1 MRQQKIT
8 KSITKRGTNHII
20 EHLKCKNFNLDKFI
34 KKIAETELLSE
45 EQNEIEQC
53 IKTLLE
59 ETRKGNK
66 EAFQYMKMVLENTD
80 VNSSLY
86 LNISLGL
93 MKPEDKEWLLAAD
106 SLTCDAMVL
115 AAMYIS
121 YRTEVEP
128 FFDEETNEEIS
139 IERTL
144 LTDIPLFEYDA
155 DFEQRVFK
163 RFCDVYMELPYEEYY
178 KVYGMLGYTKLS
190 TQEQSYNRMMAEL
203 KRIESGVTAYYD
215 EDIYMELGDIYREG
229 WEKFGFFIDR
239 QKAKEYYIKTN
250 FDYDPLD
257 DEPYFD
263 PHNFKITI
271 KGDASEFKAIIGKYT
286 EMPGNELGIYAPT
299 NKIMHEF
306 VGTDLAEYK
315 GNILFV
321 NEEGGNLVI
330 KAEMN
335 TTAIPLKYAL
345 LKRYPHLEVDIE
357 EC

>member
-1 MRQQKIT
+1 MKEIYEQ
-8 KSITKRGTNHII
+8 
-20 EHLKCKNFNLDKFI
+20 
-34 KKIAETELLSE
+34 LLQSE
-45 EQNEIEQC
+45 DSNTQENC

-59 ETRKGNK
+59 ATRKGNK

-80 VNSSLY
+80 AYSGLY

-93 MKPEDKEWLLAAD
+93 MKPEDKEWLLTAD

-121 YRTEVEP
+121 YRTEIEP

-163 RFCDVYMELPYEEYY
+163 RFCDVYMDLPHEEYY
-178 KVYGMLGYTKLS
+178 KVYGILGYTKLS
-190 TQEQSYNRMMAEL
+190 TQEQSYNRLMAEQ

-239 QKAKEYYIKTN
+239 QKAKEYYKKAN

-257 DEPYFD
+257 DEPYLD
-263 PHNFKITI
+263 PRNFKITI

-299 NKIMHEF
+299 NKIMHEL
-306 VGTDLAEYK
+306 VGTDPAEYK

-321 NEEGGNLVI
+321 NVEDGNLVI
-330 KAEMN
+330 DAEMN
-335 TTAIPLKYAL
+335 ISATPLKYAL
-345 LKRYPHLEVDIE
+345 LKKYPQLEVDVE
-357 EC
+357 KY

>member
-1 MRQQKIT
+1 MKEIYEQ
-8 KSITKRGTNHII
+8 
-20 EHLKCKNFNLDKFI
+20 
-34 KKIAETELLSE
+34 LLQSE
-45 EQNEIEQC
+45 DSNTQENC

-59 ETRKGNK
+59 EIRKGN
-66 EAFQYMKMVLENTD
+66 EDAAQYMKMVLESTEEA
-80 VNSSLY
+80 SGFY
-86 LNISLGL
+86 LNECLSL

-155 DFEQRVFK
+155 EFEQRVFK

-190 TQEQSYNRMMAEL
+190 TQEQSYNRLMAEL
-203 KRIESGVTAYYD
+203 KRIESGVAAYYD

-239 QKAKEYYIKTN
+239 QKAKEYYIKAN

-263 PHNFKITI
+263 PRNFKITI
-271 KGDASEFKAIIGKYT
+271 KGDASEFKAIIDKYT

-299 NKIMHEF
+299 NKIMHEL
-306 VGTDLAEYK
+306 VGTDPAEYK

-321 NEEGGNLVI
+321 NEENGNLVI
-330 KAEMN
+330 TAEMN
-335 TTAIPLKYAL
+335 QTATPLKYAIQ
-345 LKRYPHLEVDIE
+345 KRYQQLEVDVE
-357 EC
+357 KC

>member
-1 MRQQKIT
+1 MKEIYEQLLQAE
-8 KSITKRGTNHII
+8 
-20 EHLKCKNFNLDKFI
+20 EH
-34 KKIAETELLSE
+34 SE
-45 EQNEIEQC
+45 IGQC

-66 EAFQYMKMVLENTD
+66 DAAQYMKMVLE
-80 VNSSLY
+80 SKEEASGFY
-86 LNISLGL
+86 LNECLSL

-121 YRTEVEP
+121 YRTEIEP
-128 FFDEETNEEIS
+128 FFDEETNEEVS
-139 IERTL
+139 IARTL

-155 DFEQRVFK
+155 EFEQRVFN

-178 KVYGMLGYTKLS
+178 KIYGMLGYTKLS
-190 TQEQSYNRMMAEL
+190 TQEQSYNRLMAEL
-203 KRIESGVTAYYD
+203 KRIESGVAAYYD

-239 QKAKEYYIKTN
+239 QKAKEYYIKAN

-263 PHNFKITI
+263 PRNFKITI
-271 KGDASEFKAIIGKYT
+271 KGDASELKAIIDKYT

-299 NKIMHEF
+299 NKIMHEL

>member
-1 MRQQKIT
+1 MKEIYEQLLQAE
-8 KSITKRGTNHII
+8 
-20 EHLKCKNFNLDKFI
+20 EH
-34 KKIAETELLSE
+34 SE
-45 EQNEIEQC
+45 IGQC

-66 EAFQYMKMVLENTD
+66 EAFQYMKMVLENTEA
-80 VNSSLY
+80 NSGLF

-93 MKPEDKEWLLAAD
+93 MNTEDKEWLLAAD
-106 SLTCDAMVL
+106 SLTSDAMVL

-128 FFDEETNEEIS
+128 FFDEETNEEIT

-144 LTDIPLFEYDA
+144 LTDIPLFEFDA

-163 RFCDVYMELPYEEYY
+163 KFCDVYMELPYEEYY

-190 TQEQSYNRMMAEL
+190 TQEQSYNRLMAEL

-239 QKAKEYYIKTN
+239 QKAKEYYKKAD

-263 PHNFKITI
+263 PRNFKITI

-299 NKIMHEF
+299 NKIMHEL

-330 KAEMN
+330 DAEMN
-335 TTAIPLKYAL
+335 ISATPLKYAI
-345 LKRYPHLEVDIE
+345 LKKYPQLEVDVE
-357 EC
+357 KC

>member
-1 MRQQKIT
+1 MKEIYEQ
-8 KSITKRGTNHII
+8 
-20 EHLKCKNFNLDKFI
+20 
-34 KKIAETELLSE
+34 LLQSE
-45 EQNEIEQC
+45 DSNTQENC

-59 ETRKGNK
+59 ATRKGNK
-66 EAFQYMKMVLENTD
+66 EAFQYMKMVLENTEAY
-80 VNSSLY
+80 SSLY
-86 LNISLGL
+86 LNIFLGL
-93 MKPEDKEWLLAAD
+93 MKPEDKEWLLVAD

-121 YRTEVEP
+121 YRTEIEP

-155 DFEQRVFK
+155 DFEQRVFN
-163 RFCDVYMELPYEEYY
+163 RFCDVYMDLPYEEYY
-178 KVYGMLGYTKLS
+178 KVYGILGYTKLS
-190 TQEQSYNRMMAEL
+190 TQEQSYNRLMAEQ
-203 KRIESGVTAYYD
+203 KRIESGVVASYD
-215 EDIYMELGDIYREG
+215 EEISMELGYIYSRG
-229 WEKFGFFIDR
+229 WEKFGVFIDK
-239 QKAKEYYIKTN
+239 QKAQEFYKKAN

-263 PHNFKITI
+263 PRNFKITI
-271 KGDASEFKAIIGKYT
+271 KGDASEFKAIIDKYV

-299 NKIMHEF
+299 NKIMHELI
-306 VGTDLAEYK
+306 GTDLAEYK

-321 NEEGGNLVI
+321 NVEDGNLVI
-330 KAEMN
+330 DAEMN
-335 TTAIPLKYAL
+335 ISATPLKYAL

>member
-1 MRQQKIT
+1 MKEIYEQ
-8 KSITKRGTNHII
+8 
-20 EHLKCKNFNLDKFI
+20 
-34 KKIAETELLSE
+34 LLQSE
-45 EQNEIEQC
+45 DSNTQENC

-59 ETRKGNK
+59 ATRKGNK
-66 EAFQYMKMVLENTD
+66 EAFQYMKMVLESTEEA
-80 VNSSLY
+80 SGFY
-86 LNISLGL
+86 LNECLGL

-121 YRTEVEP
+121 YRTEIEP

-155 DFEQRVFK
+155 DFEQRVFN

-178 KVYGMLGYTKLS
+178 KVYGILGYTKLS
-190 TQEQSYNRMMAEL
+190 TQEQSYNRLMAEL

-215 EDIYMELGDIYREG
+215 EDIYMEVGDIYREG
-229 WEKFGFFIDR
+229 WEQFGFFIDR
-239 QKAKEYYIKTN
+239 QKAKEYYKKAN

-299 NKIMHEF
+299 NKIMHEL

-345 LKRYPHLEVDIE
+345 LKRYPHLEVDVE
-357 EC
+357 KY

>member
-1 MRQQKIT
+1 MKEIYEQLLQT
-8 KSITKRGTNHII
+8 E
-20 EHLKCKNFNLDKFI
+20 EH
-34 KKIAETELLSE
+34 
-45 EQNEIEQC
+45 NEIGQC

-66 EAFQYMKMVLENTD
+66 KAAQYMKMVLE
-80 VNSSLY
+80 SKEEASGFY
-86 LNISLGL
+86 LNECLSL
-93 MKPEDKEWLLAAD
+93 MKPEDKEWLLATD
-106 SLTCDAMVL
+106 SLTCNAMVL

-121 YRTEVEP
+121 YRTEIEP
-128 FFDEETNEEIS
+128 FFDEETNEEIA

-155 DFEQRVFK
+155 EFEQRVFN

-190 TQEQSYNRMMAEL
+190 TEEQSYNRLMAEL
-203 KRIESGVTAYYD
+203 KRIESGVPAYYD

-239 QKAKEYYIKTN
+239 QKAKEYYKKAN

-263 PHNFKITI
+263 PRNFKITI
-271 KGDASEFKAIIGKYT
+271 KGDASEFKALIDKYI

-299 NKIMHEF
+299 NKIMHEL
-306 VGTDLAEYK
+306 VGTDPAEYK

-321 NEEGGNLVI
+321 NVEDGNLVI
-330 KAEMN
+330 DAEMN
-335 TTAIPLKYAL
+335 ISATPLKYAL
-345 LKRYPHLEVDIE
+345 LKRYQHLEVEIE

>member
-1 MRQQKIT
+1 MKEIYEQ
-8 KSITKRGTNHII
+8 
-20 EHLKCKNFNLDKFI
+20 
-34 KKIAETELLSE
+34 LLQAE
-45 EQNEIEQC
+45 EQNEVENC
-53 IKTLLE
+53 LRTLIE

-66 EAFQYMKMVLENTD
+66 EAFQYMKMVLETTD

-121 YRTEVEP
+121 YRTEIEP
-128 FFDEETNEEIS
+128 FFDEETNEEVS

-155 DFEQRVFK
+155 DFEQRVFN

-178 KVYGMLGYTKLS
+178 KIYGMLGYTKLS
-190 TQEQSYNRMMAEL
+190 TQEQSYNRLMAEL
-203 KRIESGVTAYYD
+203 KRIESGVPAYYD

-239 QKAKEYYIKTN
+239 QKAKEYYIKAN

-263 PHNFKITI
+263 PRNFKITI
-271 KGDASEFKAIIGKYT
+271 KGDASEFKAIIDKYT

-299 NKIMHEF
+299 NKIMHEL
-306 VGTDLAEYK
+306 VGTDPAEYK

-321 NEEGGNLVI
+321 NEENGNLVI
-330 KAEMN
+330 TAEMN
-335 TTAIPLKYAL
+335 QTATPLKYAIQ
-345 LKRYPHLEVDIE
+345 KRYQQLEVDVE
-357 EC
+357 KC

>member
-1 MRQQKIT
+1 MKEIYEQ
-8 KSITKRGTNHII
+8 
-20 EHLKCKNFNLDKFI
+20 
-34 KKIAETELLSE
+34 LLQSE
-45 EQNEIEQC
+45 DSNTQENC

-66 EAFQYMKMVLENTD
+66 EAFQYMKMVLENTEA
-80 VNSSLY
+80 NSGLF

-93 MKPEDKEWLLAAD
+93 MNTEDKEWLLAAD

-128 FFDEETNEEIS
+128 FFDEETNEEVFIA
-139 IERTL
+139 RTL

-163 RFCDVYMELPYEEYY
+163 RFCDVHMELPYEEYY

-190 TQEQSYNRMMAEL
+190 TQEQSYNRLMAEL
-203 KRIESGVTAYYD
+203 KRIESGMTAYYD

-239 QKAKEYYIKTN
+239 QKAKEYYKKAD

-263 PHNFKITI
+263 PRNFKITI
-271 KGDASEFKAIIGKYT
+271 KGDASEFKAIIDKYT

-299 NKIMHEF
+299 NKIMHEL
-306 VGTDLAEYK
+306 VGTDPAEYK

-321 NEEGGNLVI
+321 NVEGGNLVI
-330 KAEMN
+330 DAEMN
-335 TTAIPLKYAL
+335 ISADPLKYAL
-345 LKRYPHLEVDIE
+345 LKRYPHLEVEIE
-357 EC
+357 KC

>member
-1 MRQQKIT
+1 MKEIYEQLLQAE
-8 KSITKRGTNHII
+8 
-20 EHLKCKNFNLDKFI
+20 EH
-34 KKIAETELLSE
+34 SE
-45 EQNEIEQC
+45 IGQC

-66 EAFQYMKMVLENTD
+66 DAAQYMKMVLE
-80 VNSSLY
+80 SKEEASGFY
-86 LNISLGL
+86 LNECLSL

-121 YRTEVEP
+121 YRTEIEP
-128 FFDEETNEEIS
+128 FFDEETNEEVS
-139 IERTL
+139 IARTL

-155 DFEQRVFK
+155 EFEQRVFN

-178 KVYGMLGYTKLS
+178 KIYGMLGYTKLS
-190 TQEQSYNRMMAEL
+190 TQEQSYNRLMAEL
-203 KRIESGVTAYYD
+203 KRIESGVAAYYD

-239 QKAKEYYIKTN
+239 QKAKEYYIKAN
-250 FDYDPLD
+250 FDYDPLG

-263 PHNFKITI
+263 PRNFKITI
-271 KGDASEFKAIIGKYT
+271 KGDASEFKAIIDKYT

-299 NKIMHEF
+299 NKIMHEL

>member
-1 MRQQKIT
+1 MKESYEQ
-8 KSITKRGTNHII
+8 
-20 EHLKCKNFNLDKFI
+20 
-34 KKIAETELLSE
+34 LLQSE
-45 EQNEIEQC
+45 DSNTQENC

-59 ETRKGNK
+59 ATRKGNK
-66 EAFQYMKMVLENTD
+66 EAFQYMKMVLE
-80 VNSSLY
+80 SKEEASGFY
-86 LNISLGL
+86 LNECLSL

-155 DFEQRVFK
+155 DFEQRVFN

-190 TQEQSYNRMMAEL
+190 TQEQSYNRLMAEL
-203 KRIESGVTAYYD
+203 KRIESGVAAYYD

-239 QKAKEYYIKTN
+239 QKAKEYYIKAN

-263 PHNFKITI
+263 PRNFKITI

-299 NKIMHEF
+299 NKIMHEL

-335 TTAIPLKYAL
+335 TTATPLKYAL

>member
-1 MRQQKIT
+1 MKEIYEQLLKVE
-8 KSITKRGTNHII
+8 
-20 EHLKCKNFNLDKFI
+20 EH
-34 KKIAETELLSE
+34 
-45 EQNEIEQC
+45 NEIEQC

-59 ETRKGNK
+59 ATRKGNK
-66 EAFQYMKMVLENTD
+66 EAFQYMKMVLENTEAY
-80 VNSSLY
+80 SSLY

-93 MKPEDKEWLLAAD
+93 MKPEDKEWLLATD

-128 FFDEETNEEIS
+128 FFDEETNEEVS

-155 DFEQRVFK
+155 DFEQRVFN
-163 RFCDVYMELPYEEYY
+163 RFCDVYMDLPYEEYY
-178 KVYGMLGYTKLS
+178 KVYGILGYTKLS
-190 TQEQSYNRMMAEL
+190 TQEQSYNRLMAEQ

-239 QKAKEYYIKTN
+239 HKAKEYYKKAD

-263 PHNFKITI
+263 PRNFKITI
-271 KGDASEFKAIIGKYT
+271 KGDASEFKALIDKYT
-286 EMPGNELGIYAPT
+286 EMSGNELGIYAPT
-299 NKIMHEF
+299 NKIMHEL
-306 VGTDLAEYK
+306 VGTDPAEYK

-321 NEEGGNLVI
+321 NEENGNLVI
-330 KAEMN
+330 TAEMN
-335 TTAIPLKYAL
+335 LTATPLKYAIQ
-345 LKRYPHLEVDIE
+345 KRYQQLEVDVE
-357 EC
+357 KC

>member
-1 MRQQKIT
+1 MKEIYEQLLKAE
-8 KSITKRGTNHII
+8 
-20 EHLKCKNFNLDKFI
+20 EH
-34 KKIAETELLSE
+34 
-45 EQNEIEQC
+45 NEIEQC
-53 IKTLLE
+53 IKKLLE

-66 EAFQYMKMVLENTD
+66 EAAQYMKMVLESTEEA
-80 VNSSLY
+80 SGFY
-86 LNISLGL
+86 LNECLSL
-93 MKPEDKEWLLAAD
+93 MKPEDKEWLLATD
-106 SLTCDAMVL
+106 SLTCNAMVL

-155 DFEQRVFK
+155 EFEQRVFN

-190 TQEQSYNRMMAEL
+190 TQEQSYNRLMAEL
-203 KRIESGVTAYYD
+203 KRIESGVPAYYD
-215 EDIYMELGDIYREG
+215 EDIYMEFGDIYREG

-239 QKAKEYYIKTN
+239 QKAKEYYKKAN

-263 PHNFKITI
+263 PRNFKITI

-286 EMPGNELGIYAPT
+286 EMPGNELGIYTPT
-299 NKIMHEF
+299 NKIMHEL

-321 NEEGGNLVI
+321 NEEGDNLVI
-330 KAEMN
+330 DAEMN
-335 TTAIPLKYAL
+335 ISATPLKYAL
-345 LKRYPHLEVDIE
+345 LKRYPHLEVEIE

>member
-1 MRQQKIT
+1 MKEIYEQLLQAE
-8 KSITKRGTNHII
+8 
-20 EHLKCKNFNLDKFI
+20 EH
-34 KKIAETELLSE
+34 S
-45 EQNEIEQC
+45 EIEQC
-53 IKTLLE
+53 IKILLE

-66 EAFQYMKMVLENTD
+66 EAAQYMKMVLE
-80 VNSSLY
+80 SKEEASGFY
-86 LNISLGL
+86 LNECLSL

-128 FFDEETNEEIS
+128 FFDEETNEEVS

-190 TQEQSYNRMMAEL
+190 TQEQSYNRLMAEL
-203 KRIESGVTAYYD
+203 KRIESGMTAYYD

-239 QKAKEYYIKTN
+239 QKAKEYYKKAD

-263 PHNFKITI
+263 PRNFKITI
-271 KGDASEFKAIIGKYT
+271 KGDASEFKAIIDKYT

-299 NKIMHEF
+299 NKIMHEL
-306 VGTDLAEYK
+306 VGTDPAEYK

-321 NEEGGNLVI
+321 NVEGGNLVI
-330 KAEMN
+330 DAEMN
-335 TTAIPLKYAL
+335 ISADPLKYAL
-345 LKRYPHLEVDIE
+345 LKRYPHLEVEIE
-357 EC
+357 KC

>member
-1 MRQQKIT
+1 MKESYEQ
-8 KSITKRGTNHII
+8 
-20 EHLKCKNFNLDKFI
+20 
-34 KKIAETELLSE
+34 LLQSE
-45 EQNEIEQC
+45 DSNTQENC

-59 ETRKGNK
+59 ATRKGNK
-66 EAFQYMKMVLENTD
+66 EAFQYMKMVLESTED
-80 VNSSLY
+80 ATGFY
-86 LNISLGL
+86 LNECLSL

-121 YRTEVEP
+121 YRTEIEP

-155 DFEQRVFK
+155 DFEQRVFN
-163 RFCDVYMELPYEEYY
+163 RFCEAYMELPYEEYY
-178 KVYGMLGYTKLS
+178 KVYGILGYTKLS
-190 TQEQSYNRMMAEL
+190 TQEQSYNRLMAEL
-203 KRIESGVTAYYD
+203 KRIESGVAAYYD

-239 QKAKEYYIKTN
+239 QKAKEYYIKAN

-263 PHNFKITI
+263 PRNFKITI

-299 NKIMHEF
+299 NKIMHELI
-306 VGTDLAEYK
+306 GTDLAEYK

-321 NEEGGNLVI
+321 NVEDGNLVI
-330 KAEMN
+330 DAEMN
-335 TTAIPLKYAL
+335 ISATPLKYAL
-345 LKRYPHLEVDIE
+345 LKRFPHLEVEIE

>member
-1 MRQQKIT
+1 MKEIYEQ
-8 KSITKRGTNHII
+8 
-20 EHLKCKNFNLDKFI
+20 
-34 KKIAETELLSE
+34 LLQSE
-45 EQNEIEQC
+45 DSNTQENC

-66 EAFQYMKMVLENTD
+66 EAFQYMKMVLENTEA
-80 VNSSLY
+80 NSGLF

-93 MKPEDKEWLLAAD
+93 MNTEDKEWLLAAD

-128 FFDEETNEEIS
+128 FFDEETNEEIT

-144 LTDIPLFEYDA
+144 LTDIPLFEFDA

-163 RFCDVYMELPYEEYY
+163 KFCDVYMELPYEEYY

-190 TQEQSYNRMMAEL
+190 TQEQSYNRLMAEQ

-239 QKAKEYYIKTN
+239 QKAKEYYKKAD

-257 DEPYFD
+257 DEPEFD
-263 PHNFKITI
+263 PRNFKITI

-286 EMPGNELGIYAPT
+286 EMPDNELGIYATT
-299 NKIMHEF
+299 NKIMHEL
-306 VGTDLAEYK
+306 VGTDPAEYK

-321 NEEGGNLVI
+321 NEEDGNLVI
-330 KAEMN
+330 DAEMN
-335 TTAIPLKYAL
+335 ISATPLKYAL
-345 LKRYPHLEVDIE
+345 LNRYPHLEVEIE
-357 EC
+357 KC

>member
-1 MRQQKIT
+1 MKESYEQ
-8 KSITKRGTNHII
+8 
-20 EHLKCKNFNLDKFI
+20 
-34 KKIAETELLSE
+34 LLQSE
-45 EQNEIEQC
+45 DSNTQENC

-59 ETRKGNK
+59 ATRKGNK
-66 EAFQYMKMVLENTD
+66 EAFQYMKMVLE
-80 VNSSLY
+80 SKEEASGFY
-86 LNISLGL
+86 LNECLSL

-121 YRTEVEP
+121 YRTEIEP

-203 KRIESGVTAYYD
+203 KRIESGVAAYYD

-239 QKAKEYYIKTN
+239 QKAKEYYKKAD

-263 PHNFKITI
+263 PRNFKITI
-271 KGDASEFKAIIGKYT
+271 KGDASEFKAIIDKYT

-299 NKIMHEF
+299 NKIMHEL
-306 VGTDLAEYK
+306 VGTDPAEYK

-335 TTAIPLKYAL
+335 TTATPLKYAL

>member
-1 MRQQKIT
+1 MKEIYEQ
-8 KSITKRGTNHII
+8 
-20 EHLKCKNFNLDKFI
+20 
-34 KKIAETELLSE
+34 LLQSE
-45 EQNEIEQC
+45 DSNTQENC

-59 ETRKGNK
+59 ATRKGNK
-66 EAFQYMKMVLENTD
+66 EAFQYMKMVLETTD

-106 SLTCDAMVL
+106 SLTCDVMVL

-121 YRTEVEP
+121 YRTEIEP

-163 RFCDVYMELPYEEYY
+163 RFCDVYMDLPYEEYY
-178 KVYGMLGYTKLS
+178 KVYGILGYTKLS
-190 TQEQSYNRMMAEL
+190 TQEQSYNRLMVEL
-203 KRIESGVTAYYD
+203 KRIESGVAAYYD

-239 QKAKEYYIKTN
+239 QKAKEYYIKAN

-263 PHNFKITI
+263 PRNFKITI
-271 KGDASEFKAIIGKYT
+271 KGDASEFKAIIDKYI

-299 NKIMHEF
+299 NKIMHEL
-306 VGTDLAEYK
+306 VGTDPAEYK

-335 TTAIPLKYAL
+335 TTATPLKYAL

>member
-1 MRQQKIT
+1 MKEIYEQLLKVE
-8 KSITKRGTNHII
+8 
-20 EHLKCKNFNLDKFI
+20 EH
-34 KKIAETELLSE
+34 
-45 EQNEIEQC
+45 NEIEQC

-59 ETRKGNK
+59 ETRKGN
-66 EAFQYMKMVLENTD
+66 EDAAQYMKMVLESTEEA
-80 VNSSLY
+80 SGFY
-86 LNISLGL
+86 LNECLGL

-115 AAMYIS
+115 AVMYIS

-155 DFEQRVFK
+155 EFEQRVFK

-178 KVYGMLGYTKLS
+178 KVCGMLGYTKLS
-190 TQEQSYNRMMAEL
+190 TQEQSYNRLMAEQ

-215 EDIYMELGDIYREG
+215 EDIYMEFGDIYREG

-239 QKAKEYYIKTN
+239 QKAKVYYEKAN

-263 PHNFKITI
+263 PRNFKITI
-271 KGDASEFKAIIGKYT
+271 KGDASEFKALIDKYT

-299 NKIMHEF
+299 NKIMHEL

-321 NEEGGNLVI
+321 NVEDGNLVI
-330 KAEMN
+330 DAEMN
-335 TTAIPLKYAL
+335 ISATPLKYAL
-345 LKRYPHLEVDIE
+345 LKRYPQLEVDVE
-357 EC
+357 KC

>member
-1 MRQQKIT
+1 MKEIYEQLLKAE
-8 KSITKRGTNHII
+8 
-20 EHLKCKNFNLDKFI
+20 EH
-34 KKIAETELLSE
+34 
-45 EQNEIEQC
+45 NEIEQC
-53 IKTLLE
+53 IKILLE

-66 EAFQYMKMVLENTD
+66 EAAQYMKMVLESTEEA
-80 VNSSLY
+80 SGFY
-86 LNISLGL
+86 LNECLGL

-128 FFDEETNEEIS
+128 FFDEDTNEEVS
-139 IERTL
+139 IARTL
-144 LTDIPLFEYDA
+144 LTDIPLFEFDA

-163 RFCDVYMELPYEEYY
+163 KFCDVYMELPYEEYY
-178 KVYGMLGYTKLS
+178 KVYGILGYTKLS
-190 TQEQSYNRMMAEL
+190 TQEQSYNRLMAEL

-239 QKAKEYYIKTN
+239 QKAKEYYKKAD
-250 FDYDPLD
+250 FDYNPLD

-263 PHNFKITI
+263 PRNFKITI

-299 NKIMHEF
+299 NKIMHEL
-306 VGTDLAEYK
+306 VGTDPAEYK

-321 NEEGGNLVI
+321 NVEGGNLVI
-330 KAEMN
+330 DAEMN
-335 TTAIPLKYAL
+335 TTATPLKYAL

-357 EC
+357 KC

>member
-1 MRQQKIT
+1 MKESYEQ
-8 KSITKRGTNHII
+8 
-20 EHLKCKNFNLDKFI
+20 
-34 KKIAETELLSE
+34 LLQSE
-45 EQNEIEQC
+45 DSNTQENC

-59 ETRKGNK
+59 ATRKGNK
-66 EAFQYMKMVLENTD
+66 EAFQYMKMVLE
-80 VNSSLY
+80 SKEEASGFY
-86 LNISLGL
+86 LNECLSL

-128 FFDEETNEEIS
+128 FFDEETNEEVS

-155 DFEQRVFK
+155 DFEQRVFN

-203 KRIESGVTAYYD
+203 KRIESGVAAYYD

-239 QKAKEYYIKTN
+239 QKAKEYYIKAN

-263 PHNFKITI
+263 PRNFKITI

-299 NKIMHEF
+299 NKIMHEL

-335 TTAIPLKYAL
+335 TTATPLKYAL

>member
-1 MRQQKIT
+1 MKEIYEQ
-8 KSITKRGTNHII
+8 
-20 EHLKCKNFNLDKFI
+20 
-34 KKIAETELLSE
+34 LLQSE
-45 EQNEIEQC
+45 DSNTQENC

-59 ETRKGNK
+59 GTRKGNK

-80 VNSSLY
+80 VNSNLY

-121 YRTEVEP
+121 YRTEIEP
-128 FFDEETNEEIS
+128 FFDEETNEEVS

-155 DFEQRVFK
+155 DFEQRVFN
-163 RFCDVYMELPYEEYY
+163 RFCDVYMDLPYEEYY
-178 KVYGMLGYTKLS
+178 KVYGILGYTKLS
-190 TQEQSYNRMMAEL
+190 TQEQSYNRLMAEL
-203 KRIESGVTAYYD
+203 KRIESGVAAYYD

-239 QKAKEYYIKTN
+239 QKAKEYYIKAN

-263 PHNFKITI
+263 PRNFKITI
-271 KGDASEFKAIIGKYT
+271 KGDASEFKAIIDKYT

-299 NKIMHEF
+299 NKIMHEL
-306 VGTDLAEYK
+306 VGTDSAEYK

-330 KAEMN
+330 TAEMN
-335 TTAIPLKYAL
+335 QTATPLKYAIQ
-345 LKRYPHLEVDIE
+345 KRYQQLEVDVE
-357 EC
+357 KC